1 MLGEDDGVPTSLAA
15 DQVTDFD
22 RDGFLVLPGF
32 ADRRA
37 CEALVER
44 AAELRAA
51 YVPRDRESVFTT
63 RDQERVSDE
72 YFLSSGPEVRFF
84 FEPDGV
90 TLNKIGHALHDRD
103 PLFDAFSRDPR
114 LPGIAAD
121 LGLADPVL
129 QQSMYLVKDAHK
141 GGEVD
146 PHQDATFLWTDPVT
160 VTGFW
165 WALQD
170 ATVDNGCLWAWP
182 GGHRQVPLARRFVRA
197 GAGLADDG
205 GTAFAELAPEVADR
219 PDAYVPLEAEAGTLV
234 VLHGLLPHRSGANT
248 SPRSRH
254 AYSVHVVE
262 RASTYPPEN
271 WLQRSASDPARGF

>member
-1 MLGEDDGVPTSLAA
+1 MTAPTAPSLLDPEQVAA
-15 DQVTDFD
+15 YE

-32 ADRRA
+32 ATRGA
-37 CEALVER
+37 CDALVAR
-44 AAELRAA
+44 AEELRAA
-51 YVPRDRESVFTT
+51 YQPPEQVSVFTT
-63 RDQERVSDE
+63 KEQDRVSDD

-103 PLFDAFSRDPR
+103 PLFDAFSRTPK
-114 LPGIAAD
+114 LGQVAAD
-121 LGLADPVL
+121 VGLRDPL
-129 QQSMYLVKDAHK
+129 LLQSMYLVKAAHK

-165 WALQD
+165 FALQD

-182 GGHRQVPLARRFVRA
+182 GGHRRMRLHKRFVRA
-197 GAGLADDG
+197 PG
-205 GTAFAELAPEVADR
+205 GGSAFEVLGPEDPDQ
-219 PDAYVPLEAEAGTLV
+219 PDAYVPLEAAAGTLV
-234 VLHGLLPHRSGANT
+234 VLHGLLPHKSGENT
-248 SPRSRH
+248 SPRSRN

-262 RASTYPPEN
+262 SDARYPAEN
-271 WLQRSASDPARGF
+271 WLQRPADDPATGF